1 MKLITKKMAV
11 LVLQAFTVA
20 GILVGL
26 AGVIC
31 LFDEMT
37 DIYMLRGVLYTMQ
50 PDEQLSVLQGETNEL
65 IEDTLEYGIV
75 AGFALAASFLT
86 GLASM
91 ILTCFIKTPHSRHEG

>member
-37 DIYMLRGVLYTMQ
+37 DIYMLRGHADGKIRRT
-50 PDEQLSVLQGETNEL
+50 
-65 IEDTLEYGIV
+65 
-75 AGFALAASFLT
+75 GF
-86 GLASM
+86 
-91 ILTCFIKTPHSRHEG
+91 

>member
-26 AGVIC
+26 
-31 LFDEMT
+31 
-37 DIYMLRGVLYTMQ
+37 
-50 PDEQLSVLQGETNEL
+50 
-65 IEDTLEYGIV
+65 
-75 AGFALAASFLT
+75 LT